1 MHPADTSDEAV
12 RLFASEWARTIA
24 GSSYVPLSLPELAST
39 LTDLTHELI
48 FAWAGRPF
56 DPAPAARVGA
66 TLVDRHFTHPSSIA
80 RTIALFSRTWAS
92 ADEPD
97 VQDRLAGLLGALAAG
112 YAERLQERTLA
123 EQDAIRTA
131 AIIAQADAE
140 RAARELEARFQAVF
154 SGAAVGIGVGDVDG
168 RIIDVNPALQKM
180 LGYTV
185 EEMRRRNVGD
195 FIHPADTADV
205 WQLYQE
211 LISGAVNS
219 FRIAKRFVRSDGATV
234 WTQLT
239 VSLIRDDLGQPKFQ
253 VAVMEDVTDLRRLQS
268 RLEFQ
273 AHHDALTGLA
283 NRALF
288 ALRLEE
294 LARSTDPAQRIGLCL
309 LDLDGFK
316 AINDSVGHAIGDRV
330 LIEIAARLGHTLDG
344 DRRLVARL
352 GGDEFAALIDG
363 TTNPR
368 DMVVVAEAALAAVSR
383 PVVVAGATYNLTA
396 SAGLV
401 ERAAAGADPAE
412 LVRAAD
418 MTLYWAKAEGK
429 DRWAM
434 FDLERSLREVDKYT
448 LAQLLP
454 TALEQNQFRL
464 HYQPLFALADGTPT
478 GFEALLRWEHPTLGQ
493 LRPDRFIAAAEETG
507 SIIPIGRWVLEES
520 CRQARRL
527 HETTGIR
534 SCVSVNVAMR
544 QLVDGNLIDDVRRV
558 LDTERL
564 TPDQLQLEL
573 TERAVIGS
581 DNEPL
586 AELQALAALGVG
598 IAIDDFGT
606 GYSNM
611 TYLRR
616 LPIAALKLDR
626 SFVAA
631 LQPGA
636 MDHTDALIVRS
647 ILTLAHDLG
656 LTVTAEGVETADQAQ
671 ALRELGCDHAQGNFF
686 GPPTPGEDLARVFQ
700 PPFRS

>member
-1 MHPADTSDEAV
+1 M
-12 RLFASEWARTIA
+12 
-24 GSSYVPLSLPELAST
+24 PLALPELAST
-39 LTDLTHELI
+39 LTDLTRELI
-48 FAWAGRPF
+48 MALADHPF

-80 RTIALFSRTWAS
+80 RTIALASRTW
-92 ADEPD
+92 DRTD
-97 VQDRLAGLLGALAAG
+97 DLDLQDRLAGLLGALAAG

-131 AIIAQADAE
+131 AVIAQAEAE
-140 RAARELEARFQAVF
+140 RAARDLEARFRAVF

-168 RIIDVNPALQKM
+168 RILDVNPALQKM

-185 EEMRRRNVGD
+185 EEMRQRNVGD
-195 FIHPADTADV
+195 FIHPADTAEV
-205 WQLYQE
+205 WQLYQR

-219 FRIAKRFVRSDGATV
+219 FRIAKRFVRSDGETA

-239 VSLIRDDLGQPKFQ
+239 VSLIRDGSGRPEFQ
-253 VAVMEDVTDLRRLQS
+253 IAVMEDVTDLRGLQS
-268 RLEFQ
+268 RLEYQ
-273 AHHDALTGLA
+273 AHHDTLTGLA

-288 ALRLEE
+288 QLRLEE
-294 LARSTDPAQRIGLCL
+294 LARSTDPMQRIGLCL

-330 LIEIAARLGHTLDG
+330 LVEIASRLGHTLDG
-344 DRRLVARL
+344 DQRLVARL
-352 GGDEFAALIDG
+352 GGDEFAVLIEG

-368 DMVVVAEAALAAVSR
+368 DMVAVAEAALGAVSQ

-401 ERAAAGADPAE
+401 EREAAGADPAE

-418 MTLYWAKAEGK
+418 MTLYWAKAEGR
-429 DRWAM
+429 DRWAL
-434 FDLERSLREVDKYT
+434 FDLERSTREVDKYT
-448 LAQLLP
+448 LAQSLP
-454 TALEQNQFRL
+454 TALERGEFRL
-464 HYQPLFALADGTPT
+464 HYQPLIALADGTPT
-478 GFEALLRWEHPTLGQ
+478 GFEALLRWEHPQMGQ

-507 SIIPIGRWVLEES
+507 SIVPIGRWVLEES

-527 HETTGIR
+527 YETSGIR
-534 SCVSVNVAMR
+534 ACVSVNVAMR
-544 QLVDGNLIDDVRRV
+544 QLVDGGLIDDVLRV
-558 LDTERL
+558 LDSEHL
-564 TPDQLQLEL
+564 TPSQLQLEL

-616 LPIAALKLDR
+616 LPIAALKLDQ
-626 SFVAA
+626 SFVTG
-631 LQPGA
+631 LHPGA
-636 MDHTDALIVRS
+636 ADHTDALIVRS

-671 ALRELGCDHAQGNFF
+671 ALRELGCDHAQGMFF
-686 GPPTPGEDLARVFQ
+686 GAPEPAEELVRIFQ
-700 PPFRS
+700 PQLR

>member
-1 MHPADTSDEAV
+1 MHRTDTSDEAV
-12 RLFASEWARTIA
+12 RDFAGEWARTIA
-24 GSSYVPLSLPELAST
+24 GSSYVPLSLPELAGT

-48 FAWAGRPF
+48 FAWAGHPF

-80 RTIALFSRTWAS
+80 RTIALLSRTWGRT
-92 ADEPD
+92 DEPD
-97 VQDRLAGLLGALAAG
+97 LQDRLAGLLGALAAG
-112 YAERLQERTLA
+112 YAARLQERTLA

-131 AIIAQADAE
+131 AVIAQAEAE
-140 RAARELEARFQAVF
+140 RAARDLEARFQAVF

-168 RIIDVNPALQKM
+168 RILDVNPALRKM
-180 LGYTV
+180 LGYTAD
-185 EEMRRRNVGD
+185 EMRQRNVGD
-195 FIHPADTADV
+195 FIHPADTSDV
-205 WQLYQE
+205 WQRYQQ
-211 LISGAVNS
+211 LISGAVDS

-239 VSLIRDDLGQPKFQ
+239 VSLIRDDVGQPKFQ
-253 VAVMEDVTDLRRLQS
+253 VAVMEDVTDLRLLQS
-268 RLEFQ
+268 RLEHQ

-288 ALRLEE
+288 SLRLEE

-330 LIEIAARLGHTLDG
+330 LIEIASRLGHTLDG
-344 DRRLVARL
+344 DRGLVARL
-352 GGDEFAALIDG
+352 GGDEFAALIEG
-363 TTNPR
+363 TTNSR
-368 DMVVVAEAALAAVSR
+368 DLIAVAEAALAAVSQ
-383 PVVVAGATYNLTA
+383 PVVVSGATYNLTA

-401 ERAAAGADPAE
+401 ERAAAGADPEE

-429 DRWAM
+429 DRWAL

-454 TALEQNQFRL
+454 TALEQGEFRL

-478 GFEALLRWEHPTLGQ
+478 GFEALLRWEHPELGQ

-527 HETTGIR
+527 LQTSGIR

-544 QLVDGNLIDDVRRV
+544 QLVDGSLIDDVLRV
-558 LDTERL
+558 LDTEHL

-606 GYSNM
+606 GYSNL

-626 SFVAA
+626 SFVAG

-636 MDHTDALIVRS
+636 TDHTDALIVRS

-656 LTVTAEGVETADQAQ
+656 LTVTAEGVETADQAR

-686 GPPTPGEDLARVFQ
+686 GPPTPGEELARVFQ
-700 PPFRS
+700 PPFR